1 MPDAKRS
8 RSPASRP
15 AKAGDSA
22 RGRRATNSSKP
33 AKAAPNVGRNTATS
47 QRTQLEDVV
56 EPIKRS
62 VTESVEQRME
72 QRLGFTARRLA
83 VLAAVMCVLTLTIA
97 GPVRTYFAQRTEMEQ
112 LAATEAALRT
122 QIADLEQRKGKL
134 NDPAY
139 IATQARERLGFV
151 MPGDTPFQ
159 VQLPPTAAVSPQPG
173 ADAAK
178 PAKSDPWY
186 TSLWHTIADAPH
198 LPPAAVPPPGAP
210 GPAPPA
216 APTPESLGPPGP
228 PGG

>member
-8 RSPASRP
+8 RSAASRP
-15 AKAGDSA
+15 GKAGESA
-22 RGRRATNSSKP
+22 RARRATNSAKPASKP
-33 AKAAPNVGRNTATS
+33 VKAAPGLGRNTATS

-62 VTESVEQRME
+62 VTESVEQRLE
-72 QRLGFTARRLA
+72 QRLGFTARRVA

-159 VQLPPTAAVSPQPG
+159 VQLPATAAVSPQPG

-198 LPPAAVPPPGAP
+198 LPPATVPPPGVP
-210 GPAPPA
+210 GPAGPA
-216 APTPESLGPPGP
+216 GPAGPPGQ